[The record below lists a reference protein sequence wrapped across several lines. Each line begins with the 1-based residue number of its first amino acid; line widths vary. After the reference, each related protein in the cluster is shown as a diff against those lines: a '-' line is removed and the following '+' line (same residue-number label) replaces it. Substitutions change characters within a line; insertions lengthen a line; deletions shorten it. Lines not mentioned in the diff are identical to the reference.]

1 MGKIS
6 TYANISPVTI
16 SDKVIGT
23 DVGGSPADQT
33 KNFLIGDILTLFQ
46 SNITLQNVL
55 DAGNTA
61 TQSITLTGA
70 ITQTGDFGI
79 TGNLT
84 QSGGALTLGGTVKDF
99 NGSLGNNGETLVCN
113 ASGQLVFGSG
123 LTNQNL
129 DQVLAIGNTA
139 TNDIN
144 LTGNLNLTGNIV
156 ETGNIGL
163 TGNLTQTGDIGLTG
177 NITQTGD
184 IGLTGNITQTGGNYT
199 LTGNILQTGNYSPT
213 GDIVHVGGYN
223 FSGGQ
228 FTMGATGTMVLG
240 GALTC
245 NSSISLTGTVKD
257 YNDTLGANR
266 QILVSDASG
275 QVTWQNNNSS
285 VASSALTT
293 INLTLSNSEGVVVTT
308 AGTVTDVRIPTN
320 AGVAFNI
327 GTKITII
334 QEGAGQVTIAPSSG
348 VTLNSVVGANLAAQ
362 KAVAHIVKTATDTW
376 YAYGNL
382 TP

>member
-46 SNITLQNVL
+46 SNFTLQNVL

-61 TQSITLTGA
+61 TQSIILS
-70 ITQTGDFGI
+70 GDI
-79 TGNLT
+79 T
-84 QSGGALTLGGTVKDF
+84 QSGGAVTLGGTVKDF
-99 NGSLGNNGETLVCN
+99 NGNLGNNGETLVCN

-129 DQVLAIGNTA
+129 SQVLAIGNTA

-144 LTGNLNLTGNIV
+144 LTGNLNLAGNIV
-156 ETGNIGL
+156 E
-163 TGNLTQTGDIGLTG
+163 
-177 NITQTGD
+177 TGD

-199 LTGNILQTGNYSPT
+199 LTGNIGLTGDMTQTGGLSLTGAMTHAGNYLYSA
-213 GDIVHVGGYN
+213 
-223 FSGGQ
+223 GQ
-228 FTMGATGTMVLG
+228 FTMAATGSMVLG

-293 INLTLSNSEGVVVTT
+293 INLTLANSEGVLVTT
-308 AGTVTDVRIPTN
+308 AATATDARIPTN
-320 AGVAFNI
+320 AGTPFII

-334 QEGAGQVTIAPSSG
+334 QEGAGQVTITPTAG
-348 VTLNSVVGANLAAQ
+348 VTLNSEGGKTKTTAQ
-362 KAVAHIVKTATDTW
+362 YSVAHVVKTGTDTW
-376 YAYGNL
+376 YAYGDI
-382 TP
+382 TT

>member
-61 TQSITLTGA
+61 TQSIILS
-70 ITQTGDFGI
+70 GDI
-79 TGNLT
+79 T
-84 QSGGALTLGGTVKDF
+84 QSGGAVTLGGTVKDF
-99 NGSLGNNGETLVCN
+99 NGNLGNNGETLVCN

-129 DQVLAIGNTA
+129 SQVLAIGNTA

-144 LTGNLNLTGNIV
+144 LTGNLNLAGNIV
-156 ETGNIGL
+156 
-163 TGNLTQTGDIGLTG
+163 QTG

-184 IGLTGNITQTGGNYT
+184 YT
-199 LTGNILQTGNYSPT
+199 LTGNITMIGDPDITGDVTHSGNYLFE
-213 GDIVHVGGYN
+213 V
-223 FSGGQ
+223 GQ
-228 FTMGATGTMVLG
+228 FTFEGTSTLLLQC
-240 GALTC
+240 A
-245 NSSISLTGTVKD
+245 VKD
-257 YNDTLGANR
+257 STNTLGSNR

-275 QVTWQNNNSS
+275 KVSWQNNTSNVTTSP
-285 VASSALTT
+285 LTT
-293 INLTLSNSEGVVVTT
+293 INLTLSNSEGVLVTT
-308 AGTVTDVRIPTN
+308 AATATDARIPTN
-320 AGVAFNI
+320 AGTAFII

-334 QEGAGQVTIAPSSG
+334 QEGAGQVTITPTAG
-348 VTLNSVVGANLAAQ
+348 VTLYSEGGKTKTTAQ
-362 KAVAHIVKTATDTW
+362 YSVAHVVKTGTDTW
-376 YAYGNL
+376 YAYGDI
-382 TP
+382 TT

>member
-6 TYANISPVTI
+6 TYANAAPVTL
-16 SDKVIGT
+16 SDKFIGT
-23 DVGGSPADQT
+23 EVAGTPVNVT
-33 KNFLIGDILTLFQ
+33 KNFLISDLLTLFQ

-61 TQSITLTGA
+61 TQSIILTGD
-70 ITQTGDFGI
+70 ITQ

-129 DQVLAIGNTA
+129 SQVLAIGNTA

-144 LTGNLNLTGNIV
+144 LTGN
-156 ETGNIGL
+156 
-163 TGNLTQTGDIGLTG
+163 
-177 NITQTGD
+177 
-184 IGLTGNITQTGGNYT
+184 ITQTGGNYT
-199 LTGNILQTGNYSPT
+199 LTGNIVQTGNYSPT
-213 GDIVHVGGYN
+213 GDITHVGGYN

-257 YNDTLGANR
+257 YTDTLGAAN
-266 QILVSDASG
+266 QFLVSDSSG
-275 QVTWQNNNSS
+275 QVTWQSTLPS
-285 VASSALTT
+285 PVASSALTT
-293 INLTLSNSEGVVVTT
+293 INLGLANSEGVIVTT
-308 AGTVTDVRIPTN
+308 AATTTDIRIPTN
-320 AGVAFNI
+320 AGAAFPT

-334 QEGAGQVTIAPSSG
+334 QEGAGQAIIIGTAG
-348 VTLNSVVGANLAAQ
+348 VTVNSAVGLKTNAQ
-362 KAVAHIVKTATDTW
+362 FAVAHVVKTATDTW

>member
-1 MGKIS
+1 MARIS
-6 TYANISPVTI
+6 TYSNISPVTI

-61 TQSITLTGA
+61 TQSIILS
-70 ITQTGDFGI
+70 GDI
-79 TGNLT
+79 T
-84 QSGGALTLGGTVKDF
+84 QSGGAVTLGGTVKDF

-139 TNDIN
+139 TNNIN

-156 ETGNIGL
+156 
-163 TGNLTQTGDIGLTG
+163 
-177 NITQTGD
+177 
-184 IGLTGNITQTGGNYT
+184 
-199 LTGNILQTGNYSPT
+199 QTGNYTTT
-213 GDIVHVGGYN
+213 GGITHVGAYN

-228 FTMGATGTMVLG
+228 FTTTATGTMVLG

-257 YNDTLGANR
+257 YTDTLGAAN
-266 QILVSDASG
+266 QFLVSDASG
-275 QVTWQNNNSS
+275 QVTWQSTLPS
-285 VASSALTT
+285 PLASSALTVV
-293 INLTLSNSEGVVVTT
+293 NLALSNSEGVVVTT
-308 AGTVTDVRIPTN
+308 AATATDVRIPLN
-320 AGVAFNI
+320 AGQAFPI

-334 QEGAGQVTIAPSSG
+334 QEGAGQVTIAPTAG
-348 VTLNSVVGANLAAQ
+348 VTVNSAVGLKTNAQ
-362 KAVAHIVKTATDTW
+362 FAVAHVVKTATDTW

>member
-6 TYANISPVTI
+6 TYANAAPVTL
-16 SDKVIGT
+16 SDKFIGT
-23 DVGGSPADQT
+23 EVAGTPVNVT
-33 KNFLIGDILTLFQ
+33 KNFLVSDLLSLFQ

-70 ITQTGDFGI
+70 ITQTGNFGI
-79 TGNLT
+79 TGDLT

-113 ASGQLVFGSG
+113 AIGQLVFGSG

-139 TNDIN
+139 TN
-144 LTGNLNLTGNIV
+144 NI
-156 ETGNIGL
+156 I
-163 TGNLTQTGDIGLTG
+163 LTG

-184 IGLTGNITQTGGNYT
+184 KDITGNVDHD
-199 LTGNILQTGNYSPT
+199 
-213 GDIVHVGGYN
+213 GDYLFRVGT
-223 FSGGQ
+223 FELE
-228 FTMGATGTMVLG
+228 T
-240 GALTC
+240 
-245 NSSISLTGTVKD
+245 NSSLLIQGTVKD
-257 YNDTLGANR
+257 STNTLGGDG
-266 QILVSDASG
+266 QFLVSNASG
-275 QVTWQNNNSS
+275 KVTWKSTLPS
-285 VASSALTT
+285 PVAASALTT
-293 INLTLSNSEGVVVTT
+293 INLGLANSEGVLVTT
-308 AGTVTDVRIPTN
+308 AATTTDIRIPTN
-320 AGVAFNI
+320 AGAAFPT

-334 QEGAGQVTIAPSSG
+334 QEGAGQAILVGTAG
-348 VTLNSVVGANLAAQ
+348 VTVNSAVGLKTNAQ
-362 KAVAHIVKTATDTW
+362 FAVAHIVKTATDTW

>member
-61 TQSITLTGA
+61 TQSIILS
-70 ITQTGDFGI
+70 GDI
-79 TGNLT
+79 T
-84 QSGGALTLGGTVKDF
+84 QSGGAVTLGGTVKDF
-99 NGSLGNNGETLVCN
+99 NGNLGNNGETLVCN

-129 DQVLAIGNTA
+129 SQVLAIGNTA

-144 LTGNLNLTGNIV
+144 LTGNLNLAGNIV
-156 ETGNIGL
+156 
-163 TGNLTQTGDIGLTG
+163 QTG

-184 IGLTGNITQTGGNYT
+184 YT
-199 LTGNILQTGNYSPT
+199 LTGNITMIGDPDITGDVTHSGNYLFE
-213 GDIVHVGGYN
+213 V
-223 FSGGQ
+223 GQ
-228 FTMGATGTMVLG
+228 FTFEGTSTLLLQGA
-240 GALTC
+240 
-245 NSSISLTGTVKD
+245 VKD
-257 YNDTLGANR
+257 STNTLGSNR

-275 QVTWQNNNSS
+275 KVSWQNNTSNVTTSP
-285 VASSALTT
+285 LTT
-293 INLTLSNSEGVVVTT
+293 INLTLSNSEGVLVTT
-308 AGTVTDVRIPTN
+308 AATATDARIPTN
-320 AGVAFNI
+320 AGTAFII

-334 QEGAGQVTIAPSSG
+334 QEGAGQVTITPTAG
-348 VTLNSVVGANLAAQ
+348 VTLYSEGGKTKTTAQ
-362 KAVAHIVKTATDTW
+362 YSVAHVVKTGTDTW
-376 YAYGNL
+376 YAYGDI
-382 TP
+382 TT

>member
-1 MGKIS
+1 MAKIS
-6 TYANISPVTI
+6 SYSTTTPTNTDLLIG
-16 SDKVIGT
+16 SDV
-23 DVGGSPADQT
+23 DASNAT
-33 KNFLIGDILTLFQ
+33 KNFLIGDLLTFFQ

-61 TQSITLTGA
+61 TQSIILS
-70 ITQTGDFGI
+70 GDI
-79 TGNLT
+79 T
-84 QSGGALTLGGTVKDF
+84 QSGGAVKLGGTVKDF
-99 NGSLGNNGETLVCN
+99 NGNLGNNGETLVCN

-129 DQVLAIGNTA
+129 DQVLSIGNTA

-163 TGNLTQTGDIGLTG
+163 TGN
-177 NITQTGD
+177 ITQTGD
-184 IGLTGNITQTGGNYT
+184 VALTGNITQTGGNYN
-199 LTGNILQTGNYSPT
+199 LTGDITQTGNYNPT
-213 GDIVHVGGYN
+213 GDITHVGGYN
-223 FSGGQ
+223 FSAGQ
-228 FTMGATGTMVLG
+228 FTMAATGTMVLG

-245 NSSISLTGTVKD
+245 NNSISLAGTVKD

-293 INLTLSNSEGVVVTT
+293 INLTLANSEGVLVTT
-308 AGTVTDVRIPTN
+308 AATATDARIPTN
-320 AGVAFNI
+320 AGTPFII

-334 QEGAGQVTIAPSSG
+334 QEGAGQVTITPSAG
-348 VTLNSVVGANLAAQ
+348 VTLNSAVGAKLAAQ

-382 TP
+382 TT